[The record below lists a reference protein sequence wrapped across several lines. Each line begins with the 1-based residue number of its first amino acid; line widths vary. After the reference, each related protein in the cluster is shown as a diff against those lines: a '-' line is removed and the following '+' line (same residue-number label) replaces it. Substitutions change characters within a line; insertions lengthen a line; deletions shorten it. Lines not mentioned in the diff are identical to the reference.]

1 MQWALIELAR
11 HPKIQ
16 ETLRAELQK
25 HIAVD
30 QDITYD
36 LLTHSLT
43 YLDAFVCEI
52 LRLHPVVQE
61 IIREVTF
68 LISLLRSHHS
78 D

>member
-30 QDITYD
+30 QDVTYD

-61 IIREVTF
+61 IIREVIF